1 MKKLFYILVLVVTI
15 IACSPVSWTQ
25 IGNGEV
31 MKNEF
36 ENVYSKSQ
44 FDSICKEDG
53 LPSDL
58 SLWLSNHMRDY
69 ETKKAMYRYMYIKR
83 MDSLE
88 VIYILDKDAEKY
100 NLSKRVT
107 EQ

>member
-1 MKKLFYILVLVVTI
+1 MKKLFYTFILFITI
-15 IACSPVSWTQ
+15 ISCSPVSWQQ

-31 MKNEF
+31 MRNEYESNF
-36 ENVYSKSQ
+36 TKEQ
-44 FDSICKEDG
+44 FDSICNVDS

-58 SLWLSNHMRDY
+58 TLWLGNHLRDY
-69 ETKKAMYRYMYIKR
+69 ETKNVMYRYMYIKR

-88 VIYILDKDAEKY
+88 VIYILDKDNNNYKI
-100 NLSKRVT
+100 SKRIT

>member
-1 MKKLFYILVLVVTI
+1 MKKLFYIFLLFITI
-15 IACSPVSWTQ
+15 ISCSPVSWQQ
-25 IGNGEV
+25 IGNGETMRNDYEV
-31 MKNEF
+31 EF
-36 ENVYSKSQ
+36 TKSQ
-44 FDSICKEDG
+44 FDSVCNKDG
-53 LPSDL
+53 LPTDL
-58 SLWLSNHMRDY
+58 SLWLTTPLRDY
-69 ETKKAMYRYMYIKR
+69 ETFNPMYRYMYIKR

>member
-1 MKKLFYILVLVVTI
+1 MKRLFYIFMLFITI
-15 IACSPVSWTQ
+15 ISCSSPSWVQ
-25 IGNGEV
+25 IGNGNIMRNSYELD
-31 MKNEF
+31 F
-36 ENVYSKSQ
+36 TKSQ
-44 FDSICKEDG
+44 FDSVCKSED
-53 LPSDL
+53 LPTDL
-58 SLWLSNHMRDY
+58 SLWLSHHMRDY
-69 ETKKAMYRYMYIKR
+69 ETKEAMYRYMYIKR

>member
-1 MKKLFYILVLVVTI
+1 MKKLFYTFILFITI
-15 IACSPVSWTQ
+15 ISCSPVSWTQ
-25 IGNGEV
+25 IGNGEI
-31 MKNEF
+31 MRNMYEGEF
-36 ENVYSKSQ
+36 TKSQ
-44 FDSICKEDG
+44 FDSICNADS
-53 LPSDL
+53 LPIDL

-69 ETKKAMYRYMYIKR
+69 ETKEAMYRYMYIKR